1 LSEDDGEDEGVERA
15 PGVELAAVEGEAV
28 RGRPECQAGA
38 DNAALLVGLQ
48 IRKVGEHFPDLAASF
63 VRGIGAE
70 KAAEELAT

>member
-1 LSEDDGEDEGVERA
+1 
-15 PGVELAAVEGEAV
+15 V

-63 VRGIGAE
+63 VRRIGAE